1 MTCRYAVNS
10 QGKIR
15 SGFPVHFGQIE
26 MGVVCADIANDS
38 YLEIV

>member
-15 SGFPVHFGQIE
+15 PGFPVHFGPIE